1 MADGEDV
8 SLVTAT
14 FVVLAVIFVSV
25 VIVVVVGPIADMAD
39 AKISE
44 GDSARVLPN
53 AADVMH
59 QVHRYMYL
67 AISAANLLMFVW
79 YIKLIFSRHTYTR
92 EF

>member
-1 MADGEDV
+1 MAGGEEV

-14 FVVLAVIFVSV
+14 FVVMAVIFVSV

-44 GDSARVLPN
+44 TDSSRALPN
-53 AADVMH
+53 AANVMH
-59 QVHRYMYL
+59 QVHDYL
-67 AISAANLLMFVW
+67 YLVIGAANLLMFAW